1 MTSIFHVSAKDER
14 RLYSRLLLVLEQQMV
29 PIQVFHAEV
38 HEGRAL
44 ITFVIIV
51 GSAQG
56 PPYSKPDVSSAGCY
70 RRLGP
75 AGIGGRRFATDTVIA
90 ALRSVFGNKF
100 TIRSDTAERI

>member
-44 ITFVIIV
+44 ITFVISSDLHKVRRIQSLMCRV
-51 GSAQG
+51 QDVTGVSVLQG
-56 PPYSKPDVSSAGCY
+56 
-70 RRLGP
+70 
-75 AGIGGRRFATDTVIA
+75 
-90 ALRSVFGNKF
+90 
-100 TIRSDTAERI
+100 